1 MGHRHTHAG
10 RHSMPPRP
18 ASSFRVDLPRFAGS
32 VVGLPI
38 VDRIGELCREI
49 NSCCVQPNS
58 SASSEMR
65 HTRMSRSF
73 GSTVPSRVRAANPCV
88 SFVDAA
94 PNFVCDT
101 DVGFGSKSE
110 VGSLD
115 QHVRS
120 IPDSRHRSADR
131 SGPFRAKSGR
141 SRIPF
146 NPDPDCFG
154 QDLHPEELPPSSLA
168 PRSSRGH
175 RYSVCQL
182 TVRDRDQHRSTTI
195 HQPHT

>member
-1 MGHRHTHAG
+1 MGSSLACSKVEAAAAAYHAPDVASRLGMGHRHTHAG

-18 ASSFRVDLPRFAGS
+18 ASSFRIDLPGFAGS

-101 DVGFGSKSE
+101 DVGFGSNSE
-110 VGSLD
+110 VGRRNRE
-115 QHVRS
+115 VRFAS
-120 IPDSRHRSADR
+120 I
-131 SGPFRAKSGR
+131 
-141 SRIPF
+141 
-146 NPDPDCFG
+146 N
-154 QDLHPEELPPSSLA
+154 
-168 PRSSRGH
+168 GH
-175 RYSVCQL
+175 RQRGAARLLRARC
-182 TVRDRDQHRSTTI
+182 
-195 HQPHT
+195 